1 MNNPNIHLCI
11 ISDVTERSGAGKAIA
26 KINSFFLS
34 SPFIT
39 STLISSKS
47 IRFPC
52 NMYRNLLAKIDA
64 LIRKVFIRRLDKYF
78 SLSSYGFFNIH
89 AHSKKLSYA
98 HYSSKIYLI
107 GWSHRS
113 FMDFRSLQKVS
124 DIPIIIRLSDE
135 WFFTGGCHFIGD
147 CKQIYTNCASCPEAR
162 FRLFKNFS
170 KSLKLKTQLLD
181 KRNVHIVFPSKNL
194 MAKHSKINQYNK
206 INFHYIPTSV
216 DCSIFSRDQSLHKEV
231 LERDENIIYFSF
243 TAADPYNDARKN
255 LAFAVDLVSELNKKF
270 IAKYSINLIIVGG
283 DPNSSATAYNESFIT
298 KIAYTNDTSTLRQI
312 YSNSSL
318 HLTTSLADNLPNTTL
333 EALACGCPL
342 ASYNCGGLSEVTV
355 DEYNGYLFNS
365 LSMIEWVSRLSDYV
379 TNHRKLYSSFVQN
392 STDLA
397 NSKFSENIIKNEWL
411 KLVTF
416 LA

>member
-1 MNNPNIHLCI
+1 MTFQLLLDYQTNGFLL
-11 ISDVTERSGAGKAIA
+11 GAVILLVIA
-26 KINSFFLS
+26 
-34 SPFIT
+34 
-39 STLISSKS
+39 SKS
-47 IRFPC
+47 IPIV
-52 NMYRNLLAKIDA
+52 LHA
-64 LIRKVFIRRLDKYF
+64 LKLD
-78 SLSSYGFFNIH
+78 LD
-89 AHSKKLSYA
+89 
-98 HYSSKIYLI
+98 YLKT
-107 GWSHRS
+107 S
-113 FMDFRSLQKVS
+113 
-124 DIPIIIRLSDE
+124 
-135 WFFTGGCHFIGD
+135 
-147 CKQIYTNCASCPEAR
+147 
-162 FRLFKNFS
+162 S

-231 LERDENIIYFSF
+231 LEREENIIYFSF

-318 HLTTSLADNLPNTTL
+318 HLTTSVADNLPNTTL

-365 LSMIEWVSRLSDYV
+365 LSMIEWVSRLLIMLQITGSYIV
-379 TNHRKLYSSFVQN
+379 PLFKIQQ
-392 STDLA
+392 
-397 NSKFSENIIKNEWL
+397 I
-411 KLVTF
+411 
-416 LA
+416 